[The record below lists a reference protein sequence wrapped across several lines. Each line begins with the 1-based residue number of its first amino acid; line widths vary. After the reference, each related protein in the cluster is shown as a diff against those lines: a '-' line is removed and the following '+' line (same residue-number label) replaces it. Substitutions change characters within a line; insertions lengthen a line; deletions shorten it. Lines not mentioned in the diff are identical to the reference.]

1 MRKLSKFIILCALAT
16 GMNSYAQ
23 GFSAYKL
30 ENIKAIKLFDGSQI
44 DFKKEVSAI
53 QFASDRE
60 NKIDFVELK
69 QGLIID
75 SYDIEKVIL
84 KENTSNP
91 FAGRAFNSDLNTN
104 SFMLAMMGDGSG
116 G

>member
-23 GFSAYKL
+23 DFSTYKL
-30 ENIKAIKLFDGSQI
+30 ENIMAIKLLDGSQVN
-44 DFKKEVSAI
+44 FKKEVSAI

-60 NKIDFVELK
+60 NKIDFIELRE
-69 QGLIID
+69 GSIID
-75 SYDIEKVIL
+75 SYDIERVIL
-84 KENTSNP
+84 KKNSSNP
-91 FAGRAFNSDLNTN
+91 FAGQSFNADLFTHG
-104 SFMLAMMGDGSG
+104 LMMARLGDGSG